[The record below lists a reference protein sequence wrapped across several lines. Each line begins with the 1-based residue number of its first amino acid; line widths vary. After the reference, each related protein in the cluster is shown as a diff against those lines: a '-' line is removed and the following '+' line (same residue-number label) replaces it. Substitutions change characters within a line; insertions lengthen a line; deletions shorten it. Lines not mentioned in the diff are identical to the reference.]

1 MKLHEIFINITP
13 LYLAVTLKNL
23 DIIKLL
29 IMNDKLDVNIH
40 NI

>member
-1 MKLHEIFINITP
+1 MKLHEIYINMTP
-13 LYLAVTLKNL
+13 LYLAVALKNL

-29 IMNDKLDVNIH
+29 IMNDKVDINIH